1 MVLGSVIPR
10 AMRAEASTPRGGRQG
25 VPGSVPCPPLP
36 VSLGLPAK
44 SPPRTEARGAG
55 RWSAL
60 FTELCTASRRGFMSI
75 CRVKEAP
82 PAPDRCLS
90 GSGAP
95 PPAPRDPCAGYTQDG
110 TPRWNQKPPLGWE
123 SGFAADTGCRGLRR
137 RVASWWSGAA
147 SAPGHPLRGLATGS
161 GTRPNRPDSSPA
173 CGIGPRGTQGPHE
186 TAEAQRG
193 KCHARDAQPGGEGEP
208 WCGTG
213 ACPPFL
219 SHRC

>member
-1 MVLGSVIPR
+1 
-10 AMRAEASTPRGGRQG
+10 
-25 VPGSVPCPPLP
+25 
-36 VSLGLPAK
+36 
-44 SPPRTEARGAG
+44 
-55 RWSAL
+55 
-60 FTELCTASRRGFMSI
+60 MSI
-75 CRVKEAP
+75 CGVKEAP

-110 TPRWNQKPPLGWE
+110 TPRWNRKPPLGWE

-173 CGIGPRGTQGPHE
+173 CGVWPRGTQGPHE

-219 SHRC
+219 SRRCGTAGGGAVRRARRADRGGRCPGSPSFLRASALTVHTLWPSSRGRPGSFSQWG